1 MRLVIRDEP
10 AGPWYQL
17 MGESTAE
24 WDDLEVAAAQGERT
38 SGPGLEAEAVLVG
51 LVRRWATCRRS
62 SSD

>member
-51 LVRRWATCRRS
+51 LVRRWAT
-62 SSD
+62 